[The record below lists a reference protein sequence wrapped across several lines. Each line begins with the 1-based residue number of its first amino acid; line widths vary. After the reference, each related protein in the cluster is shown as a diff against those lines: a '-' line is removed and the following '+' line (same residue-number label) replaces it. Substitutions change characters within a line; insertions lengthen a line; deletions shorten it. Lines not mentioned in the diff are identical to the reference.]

1 MLSKIYSAALQ
12 GLESHLVEVE
22 VDVSSGFPSFTI
34 VGLPD
39 AAIQESRERIRSAIK
54 QYGIAFPEIKVVVNL
69 APADLRKVGPGYD
82 LPITIGLLLSSGHI
96 TAPSERILCIGEVA
110 LDGTIRPVP
119 GILSITMMAKQLGF
133 ASLIVPASNATEA
146 ALVPGIDVLPADT
159 IQSVIDHFTGQRSI
173 CPAPHTP
180 PEPSLPPAL
189 YDFQHIK
196 GHPTVKRA
204 LEIVAAG
211 GHHIM
216 LFGPPGAGK
225 TILAKAVLSI
235 LPHMT
240 VDEMLEVTKLYS
252 VVGLLDSQQPYID
265 QRPFRH
271 PHHSA
276 SVAAL
281 VGGGQASR
289 PGEISLAHHGV
300 LYLDEL
306 PEFQR
311 SVIEALREPLEEQ
324 TITVSRVNQSITYPA
339 ACTLISSLNPCPC
352 GFYGDQ
358 TKECICTPTQIAR
371 YQSKLSGPFLD
382 RVDLFCYVPRV
393 TFSTLVDTTTKAEA
407 SYTIRQ
413 RVNQAVARQTERFGT
428 QYNCQRNALIPNYAL
443 DQLCELDAESKQLMK
458 SAMTSLQLSPRSYH
472 RIIRVAR
479 TIADL
484 DNADTITADHIRE
497 ALQYRQTIQQ
507 AV

>member
-12 GLESHLVEVE
+12 GLDSHLVEVE

-39 AAIQESRERIRSAIK
+39 TAIQESRERIRSAIK

-82 LPITIGLLLSSGHI
+82 LPITIGLLISAGHI
-96 TAPSERILCIGEVA
+96 PVPDQKILCMGEVA
-110 LDGTIRPVP
+110 LDGTIRAVQ
-119 GILSITMMAKQLGF
+119 GALSITMMAKELGF
-133 ASLIVPASNATEA
+133 TALIVPAPNATEA
-146 ALVPGIDVLPADT
+146 ALVPGIDVLPAIN
-159 IQSVIDHFTGQRSI
+159 IQSVIDHFSGQKPITPEVHRP
-173 CPAPHTP
+173 PAPA
-180 PEPSLPPAL
+180 LPPAL
-189 YDFQHIK
+189 YDFKHIK

-235 LPHMT
+235 LPNMT

-252 VVGLLDSQQPYID
+252 VVGLLDNHQPYID

-276 SVAAL
+276 SMAAL
-281 VGGGQASR
+281 VGGGQAAR
-289 PGEISLAHHGV
+289 PGEISLAHRGI

-311 SVIEALREPLEEQ
+311 AVIEALREPLEEQ
-324 TITVSRVNQSITYPA
+324 TITVSRVSQSVTYPA
-339 ACTLISSLNPCPC
+339 ACTLVTSLNPCPC

-393 TFSTLVDTTTKAEA
+393 TFTTLIDTSAQAES

-413 RVNQAVARQTERFGT
+413 RVTQAVARQQERFSIK
-428 QYNCQRNALIPNYAL
+428 YPCQRNALIPNYAL
-443 DQLCELDAESKQLMK
+443 DELCQLDAASKDLMK
-458 SAMTSLQLSPRSYH
+458 QAMTSLQLSPRSYH

-484 DNADTITADHIRE
+484 DNSETISADHIRE

-507 AV
+507 H